1 MKSTFR
7 EWSLDKIDT
16 TFNTTQVKN
25 LPILDSV
32 LAFQHKI
39 DDYELRYLNALHE
52 KYFYL
57 GGEDWNEAELR
68 NKIIGP
74 LFVFSDIDNRAF
86 AYFVEREL
94 SATIGEYDL
103 VGKVDG
109 MVATGFRNPKKPFFC
124 MNEYKRATDPDGDP
138 KGQALI
144 AMLVAQAINDN
155 TKPILGCYIVGRQWC
170 FIALEGKEYAFS
182 TAFTCD
188 NEDIFDIYRILRGL
202 RVEIEKLIA

>member
-7 EWSLDKIDT
+7 EWSLDKIDA
-16 TFNTTQVKN
+16 TFNLREVWE
-25 LPILDSV
+25 LPILNTLLSYEYQCSEYETQYLTE
-32 LAFQHKI
+32 LA
-39 DDYELRYLNALHE
+39 R
-52 KYFYL
+52 KYKL
-57 GGEDWNEAELR
+57 GGEDWNEAELES
-68 NKIIGP
+68 KIIGP
-74 LFVFSDIDNRAF
+74 LFSFADIDNRAF

-155 TKPILGCYIVGRQWC
+155 AKPILGCYIVGRQWC

-188 NEDIFDIYRILRGL
+188 NEDIFDIHRILRSL